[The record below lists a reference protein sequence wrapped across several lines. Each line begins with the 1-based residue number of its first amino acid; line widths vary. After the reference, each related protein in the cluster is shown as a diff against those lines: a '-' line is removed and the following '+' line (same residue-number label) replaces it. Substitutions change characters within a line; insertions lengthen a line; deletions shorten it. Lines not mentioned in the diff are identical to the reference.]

1 MSSDE
6 NKKYHLISVEPSS
19 AEGSTDSD
27 VFVQN
32 EDQGLT
38 SSLSEAPAV
47 ERENIS
53 VEKAVSSSE
62 NERAQQEPQVQSA
75 LHAQQTQKEQQA
87 QKAQPVSRTQR
98 AQENQQTLHAQQ
110 AQQDC
115 AKQDLQDL
123 VQKELDEQ
131 IGSDPNVPLANMR
144 VFIIV
149 ALLLIIAGFIVYF
162 VFLK

>member
-19 AEGSTDSD
+19 AEVSTDDTS
-27 VFVQN
+27 VQN
-32 EDQGLT
+32 GEQRFT
-38 SSLSEAPAV
+38 SSLSEAPGV
-47 ERENIS
+47 EREGIS
-53 VEKAVSSSE
+53 VEKAVSSGE
-62 NERAQQEPQVQSA
+62 NERAQQAQQAQSAYAQQAQRVQSA
-75 LHAQQTQKEQQA
+75 YAQQA
-87 QKAQPVSRTQR
+87 QQVPSAS
-98 AQENQQTLHAQQ
+98 HAQQ
-110 AQQDC
+110 AQ
-115 AKQDLQDL
+115 QDLQDL

-149 ALLLIIAGFIVYF
+149 ALLLIIAGFIIYF

>member
-19 AEGSTDSD
+19 AEVSTDDTS
-27 VFVQN
+27 VQN
-32 EDQGLT
+32 GEQRFT
-38 SSLSEAPAV
+38 SSLSEAPGV
-47 ERENIS
+47 EREGIS
-53 VEKAVSSSE
+53 VEKAVSSGE
-62 NERAQQEPQVQSA
+62 NERAQQVEQAQSA
-75 LHAQQTQKEQQA
+75 LHAQQA
-87 QKAQPVSRTQR
+87 QRVQP
-98 AQENQQTLHAQQ
+98 AHAQQ
-110 AQQDC
+110 AQQVPS
-115 AKQDLQDL
+115 ASHAQQAQQDLQDL

-149 ALLLIIAGFIVYF
+149 ALLLIIAGFIIYF

>member
-19 AEGSTDSD
+19 AEGSTDD

-38 SSLSEAPAV
+38 SSLPEAPAV
-47 ERENIS
+47 ERGNIS
-53 VEKAVSSSE
+53 VEKAVSSGE
-62 NERAQQEPQVQSA
+62 NERAQQVPQAQSA
-75 LHAQQTQKEQQA
+75 LHAQQTQ
-87 QKAQPVSRTQR
+87 
-98 AQENQQTLHAQQ
+98 
-110 AQQDC
+110 QDS

>member
-19 AEGSTDSD
+19 AEVSTDD
-27 VFVQN
+27 AFVQN
-32 EDQGLT
+32 EEQSFT
-38 SSLSEAPAV
+38 SSLSEAPVV
-47 ERENIS
+47 ERESIS
-53 VEKAVSSSE
+53 VEKAVPSGE
-62 NERAQQEPQVQSA
+62 NERAQQVKQAQSA
-75 LHAQQTQKEQQA
+75 LHAQQAQQVPSASYAQQEQQD
-87 QKAQPVSRTQR
+87 S
-98 AQENQQTLHAQQ
+98 
-110 AQQDC
+110 

-149 ALLLIIAGFIVYF
+149 ALLLIIAGFIIYF

>member
-19 AEGSTDSD
+19 AEVSTDD
-27 VFVQN
+27 AFVQN
-32 EDQGLT
+32 GEQGFT

-47 ERENIS
+47 EREGIS
-53 VEKAVSSSE
+53 VEKAVSSGE
-62 NERAQQEPQVQSA
+62 NERAQQVEQAQSA
-75 LHAQQTQKEQQA
+75 LHAQQAQQVPSA
-87 QKAQPVSRTQR
+87 S
-98 AQENQQTLHAQQ
+98 HAQQ
-110 AQQDC
+110 AQQDS

-149 ALLLIIAGFIVYF
+149 ALLLIIAGFIIYF

>member
-47 ERENIS
+47 ERESIS

-75 LHAQQTQKEQQA
+75 LHT
-87 QKAQPVSRTQR
+87 
-98 AQENQQTLHAQQ
+98 QQ

-149 ALLLIIAGFIVYF
+149 ALLLIIAGFIIYF

>member
-19 AEGSTDSD
+19 AEVSTDD
-27 VFVQN
+27 AFVQN
-32 EDQGLT
+32 EEQSFT
-38 SSLSEAPAV
+38 SSLSEAPVV
-47 ERENIS
+47 ERESIS
-53 VEKAVSSSE
+53 VEKAVPSGE
-62 NERAQQEPQVQSA
+62 NERAQQVKQAQSA
-75 LHAQQTQKEQQA
+75 LHAQQAQQVPSASYAQQEQQD
-87 QKAQPVSRTQR
+87 S
-98 AQENQQTLHAQQ
+98 
-110 AQQDC
+110 

-131 IGSDPNVPLANMR
+131 IGSDPNVPLAKMR

-149 ALLLIIAGFIVYF
+149 ALLLIIAGFIIYF

>member
-19 AEGSTDSD
+19 AEVSTDD
-27 VFVQN
+27 AFVQN
-32 EDQGLT
+32 EDQRFT

-47 ERENIS
+47 EGESIS
-53 VEKAVSSSE
+53 VEKAVSSGK
-62 NERAQQEPQVQSA
+62 NERAQQVEQAQSA
-75 LHAQQTQKEQQA
+75 LHAQQAQQA
-87 QKAQPVSRTQR
+87 PSAS
-98 AQENQQTLHAQQ
+98 HAQQ
-110 AQQDC
+110 AQQDS

-149 ALLLIIAGFIVYF
+149 ALLLIIAGFIIYF

>member
-19 AEGSTDSD
+19 AEVSTDD
-27 VFVQN
+27 AFVQN
-32 EDQGLT
+32 EDQRFT

-47 ERENIS
+47 EGESIS
-53 VEKAVSSSE
+53 VEKAVSSGE
-62 NERAQQEPQVQSA
+62 NERAQQVEQAQSA
-75 LHAQQTQKEQQA
+75 LHAQQAQQVPSA
-87 QKAQPVSRTQR
+87 S
-98 AQENQQTLHAQQ
+98 HAQQ
-110 AQQDC
+110 AQQDS

-149 ALLLIIAGFIVYF
+149 ALLLIIAGFIIYF

>member
-19 AEGSTDSD
+19 AEVSTDD
-27 VFVQN
+27 AFVQN
-32 EDQGLT
+32 EDQRFT

-47 ERENIS
+47 EGESIS
-53 VEKAVSSSE
+53 VEKAVSSGE
-62 NERAQQEPQVQSA
+62 NERAQQVEQAQSA
-75 LHAQQTQKEQQA
+75 LHTQQA
-87 QKAQPVSRTQR
+87 QKAQQ
-98 AQENQQTLHAQQ
+98 AQSAYAQQ
-110 AQQDC
+110 AQQVPSASHAQQEPQDS

-149 ALLLIIAGFIVYF
+149 ALLLIIAGFIIYF